1 MLFNDI
7 SKKSTICPII
17 QLNSAPG
24 SVHGHI
30 NDRLLTMLSITR
42 TSSLNFHFL
51 LWSYMKRI
59 IKFVFIWISNCK
71 LHNKMNHV
79 ILESENSFSYILMI
93 LHTLFWT
100 YQYIYSFVK
109 CFCILMKLNNPK
121 CIIPRNVKWRKEN
134 EQYRSPDAWFS
145 VDVVLALVVSE
156 NDKKQ

>member
-1 MLFNDI
+1 MLVTIQIFTLYTSIIILLIWYKVLNNIMIVQWYDKDFNSI
-7 SKKSTICPII
+7 RCYLMIFHKKSTICPII
-17 QLNSAPG
+17 QLNSEPG

-79 ILESENSFSYILMI
+79 ILESENSFSYYLNISVY
-93 LHTLFWT
+93 LF
-100 YQYIYSFVK
+100 I
-109 CFCILMKLNNPK
+109 C
-121 CIIPRNVKWRKEN
+121 
-134 EQYRSPDAWFS
+134 
-145 VDVVLALVVSE
+145 
-156 NDKKQ
+156 

>member
-1 MLFNDI
+1 MLVTIQIFTLYTSIIILLIWHKVLNNIMIVQWYDTLTKKMKDFNSI
-7 SKKSTICPII
+7 RYYLMIFHKTSTICPII

-24 SVHGHI
+24 SVHVHI

-79 ILESENSFSYILMI
+79 ILESENSFSYNI
-93 LHTLFWT
+93 
-100 YQYIYSFVK
+100 
-109 CFCILMKLNNPK
+109 
-121 CIIPRNVKWRKEN
+121 
-134 EQYRSPDAWFS
+134 
-145 VDVVLALVVSE
+145 
-156 NDKKQ
+156 

>member
-1 MLFNDI
+1 MKDFNSI
-7 SKKSTICPII
+7 RCYLMIFHKKSTICPII
-17 QLNSAPG
+17 QLNFEPG

-51 LWSYMKRI
+51 LWSNMKRI

-93 LHTLFWT
+93 LHTLNSSLFEH
-100 YQYIYSFVK
+100 ISIFIH
-109 CFCILMKLNNPK
+109 FLNVLVFHWNS
-121 CIIPRNVKWRKEN
+121 IIRNVVYKWM
-134 EQYRSPDAWFS
+134 
-145 VDVVLALVVSE
+145 
-156 NDKKQ
+156 

>member
-79 ILESENSFSYILMI
+79 ILESGNSISYNPS
-93 LHTLFWT
+93 LFWI
-100 YQYIYSFVK
+100 YQYIYSFLK
-109 CFCILMKLNNPK
+109 CFGILMKLNNPK
-121 CIIPRNVKWRKEN
+121 CSIQRNVKWRKEN

-145 VDVVLALVVSE
+145 VDVALALVVSE
-156 NDKKQ
+156 ND